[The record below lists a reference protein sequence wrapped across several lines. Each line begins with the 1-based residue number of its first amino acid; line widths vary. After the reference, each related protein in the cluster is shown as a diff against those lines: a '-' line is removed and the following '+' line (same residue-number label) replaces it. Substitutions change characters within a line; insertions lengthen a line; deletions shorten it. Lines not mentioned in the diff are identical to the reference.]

1 MEQQNKEKRKLK
13 MNRMQWTIVAGVLIL
28 AVVLVYALVK
38 NNKVASSYEV
48 VTSMSRGDDTS
59 VYYCMMRKGMIK
71 YSKDGVAMT
80 NKSGSVL
87 WNQTYEMASPTMT
100 SAGDYVAV
108 GDIGA
113 NTIYIFNEY
122 GQLGRV
128 STDVPIQEIQISEQ
142 GVVAAV
148 LSDTSSNYINLY
160 DKQGN
165 SLGSIKASLE
175 NTGYPLAIALSPD
188 ASKLAVSYLIV
199 KSGSM
204 QSRIVSYDFSD
215 VEGDHLLDT
224 QELEGLYPKAAFLD
238 SREVVLF
245 GEKGFVLYQAD
256 SKKIETQENFESE
269 INSVFCTNQKLGFIF
284 KNEDD
289 NGKYRM
295 EIYNKAGKKSS
306 TYYFDLDYSG
316 MTADDDEVIL
326 YNDEEMLIY
335 QMGGRVRFR
344 GTFNT
349 AVTGVM
355 PSWEDGLYWLIDDQS
370 LREIRTYKISIRGKY
385 VHRISIF

>member
-13 MNRMQWTIVAGVLIL
+13 MNRMQWTIVAGGLIL

-59 VYYCMMRKGMIK
+59 VYYCMMRKGMVK

-370 LREIRTYKISIRGKY
+370 LREIRIR
-385 VHRISIF
+385 

>member
-13 MNRMQWTIVAGVLIL
+13 MNRMQWTIAAGVLIL

-48 VTSMSRGDDTS
+48 VTSMSRSDDTS
-59 VYYCMMRKGMIK
+59 VYYCMMRKGMVK

-80 NKSGSVL
+80 NKSGTVL

-165 SLGSIKASLE
+165 SLGSIKASLD

-204 QSRIVSYDFSD
+204 QSRIVAYDFSD

-370 LREIRTYKISIRGKY
+370 LREIRIR
-385 VHRISIF
+385 

>member
-48 VTSMSRGDDTS
+48 VTSMSRGDDPS
-59 VYYCMMRKGMIK
+59 VYYCMMRKGMVK

-204 QSRIVSYDFSD
+204 QSRIVAYDFSD

-370 LREIRTYKISIRGKY
+370 LREIRIR
-385 VHRISIF
+385 

>member
-13 MNRMQWTIVAGVLIL
+13 MNRMQWTIAAGVLIL

-59 VYYCMMRKGMIK
+59 VYYCMMRKGMVK

-80 NKSGSVL
+80 NKSGTVL

-224 QELEGLYPKAAFLD
+224 QELEGLYPKAEFLD

-245 GEKGFVLYQAD
+245 GKKGFVLYQAD

-349 AVTGVM
+349 AVTSVM

-370 LREIRTYKISIRGKY
+370 LREIRIR
-385 VHRISIF
+385 

>member
-13 MNRMQWTIVAGVLIL
+13 MNRMQWTIAAGVLIL

-59 VYYCMMRKGMIK
+59 VYYCMMRKGMVK

-80 NKSGSVL
+80 NKSGTVL

-165 SLGSIKASLE
+165 SLGSIKASLD

-204 QSRIVSYDFSD
+204 QSRIVAYDFSD

-370 LREIRTYKISIRGKY
+370 LREIRIR
-385 VHRISIF
+385 

>member
-38 NNKVASSYEV
+38 NNKVTSSYEV

-59 VYYCMMRKGMIK
+59 VYYCMMRKGMVK

-122 GQLGRV
+122 GQLGHV

-370 LREIRTYKISIRGKY
+370 LREIRIR
-385 VHRISIF
+385 

>member
-13 MNRMQWTIVAGVLIL
+13 MNRMQWTIAAGVLIL

-59 VYYCMMRKGMIK
+59 VYYCMMRKGMGK

-80 NKSGSVL
+80 DKSGTVL

-204 QSRIVSYDFSD
+204 QSRIVAYDFSD

-370 LREIRTYKISIRGKY
+370 LREIRIR
-385 VHRISIF
+385 

>member
-28 AVVLVYALVK
+28 AAVLVYALVK

-59 VYYCMMRKGMIK
+59 VYYCMMRKGMVK

-316 MTADDDEVIL
+316 VTADDDEVIL
-326 YNDEEMLIY
+326 YNDGEMLIY

-370 LREIRTYKISIRGKY
+370 LREIHIR
-385 VHRISIF
+385 

>member
-13 MNRMQWTIVAGVLIL
+13 MNRMQWTIAAGVLIL

-59 VYYCMMRKGMIK
+59 VYYCMMRKGMVK

-122 GQLGRV
+122 GQMGRV

-370 LREIRTYKISIRGKY
+370 LREIRIR
-385 VHRISIF
+385 

>member
-28 AVVLVYALVK
+28 AAVLVYALVK

-59 VYYCMMRKGMIK
+59 VYYCMMRKGMVK

-160 DKQGN
+160 DTQGN

-349 AVTGVM
+349 AVTSVM

-370 LREIRTYKISIRGKY
+370 LREIRIR
-385 VHRISIF
+385 

>member
-1 MEQQNKEKRKLK
+1 MEQQHKEKRKLK
-13 MNRMQWTIVAGVLIL
+13 MNRMQWTIAAGVLIL

-59 VYYCMMRKGMIK
+59 VYYCMMRKGMVK

-80 NKSGSVL
+80 NKSGTVL

-256 SKKIETQENFESE
+256 SKKIETQESFESE

-349 AVTGVM
+349 AVTSVM

-370 LREIRTYKISIRGKY
+370 LREIRIR
-385 VHRISIF
+385 

>member
-59 VYYCMMRKGMIK
+59 VYYCMMRKGMVK

-204 QSRIVSYDFSD
+204 QSRIVAYDFSD

-256 SKKIETQENFESE
+256 SRKIETQENFESE

-370 LREIRTYKISIRGKY
+370 LREIRIR
-385 VHRISIF
+385 

>member
-59 VYYCMMRKGMIK
+59 VYYCMMRKGMVK

-256 SKKIETQENFESE
+256 SKKIETQESFESE

-370 LREIRTYKISIRGKY
+370 LREIRIR
-385 VHRISIF
+385 

>member
-1 MEQQNKEKRKLK
+1 MEQQNQEKQKLK
-13 MNRMQWTIVAGVLIL
+13 MNRMQWTIAAGVLIL

-59 VYYCMMRKGMIK
+59 VYYCMMRKGMVK

-80 NKSGSVL
+80 NKSGTVL

-349 AVTGVM
+349 AVTSVM

-370 LREIRTYKISIRGKY
+370 LREIRIR
-385 VHRISIF
+385 

>member
-13 MNRMQWTIVAGVLIL
+13 MNRMQWTIAAGVLIL

-59 VYYCMMRKGMIK
+59 VYYRMMRKGMVK

-80 NKSGSVL
+80 NKSGTVL

-199 KSGSM
+199 NSGSM
-204 QSRIVSYDFSD
+204 QSRIVFYDFSD

-269 INSVFCTNQKLGFIF
+269 INSVFCTDQKLGFIF

-316 MTADDDEVIL
+316 LTADDDEVIL

-370 LREIRTYKISIRGKY
+370 LREIRIR
-385 VHRISIF
+385 

>member
-13 MNRMQWTIVAGVLIL
+13 MNRMQWTIAAGVLIL

-59 VYYCMMRKGMIK
+59 VYYRMMRKGMVK

-80 NKSGSVL
+80 NKSGTVL

-199 KSGSM
+199 NSGSM
-204 QSRIVSYDFSD
+204 QSRIVFYDFSD

-245 GEKGFVLYQAD
+245 GEKGFVLYQPD

-269 INSVFCTNQKLGFIF
+269 INSVFCTDQELGFIF

-316 MTADDDEVIL
+316 LTADDDEVIL

-370 LREIRTYKISIRGKY
+370 LREIRIR
-385 VHRISIF
+385 

>member
-59 VYYCMMRKGMIK
+59 VYYCMMRKGMVK

-175 NTGYPLAIALSPD
+175 NMGYPLAIALSPD

-224 QELEGLYPKAAFLD
+224 QELEGLYPKAEFLD

-349 AVTGVM
+349 AVTSVM

-370 LREIRTYKISIRGKY
+370 LREIHIR
-385 VHRISIF
+385 

>member
-13 MNRMQWTIVAGVLIL
+13 MNRMQWTIAAGVLIL

-59 VYYCMMRKGMIK
+59 VYYCMMRKGMVK

-80 NKSGSVL
+80 NKSGTVL
-87 WNQTYEMASPTMT
+87 WNQTYEMALPTMT

-204 QSRIVSYDFSD
+204 QSRIVAYDFSD

-224 QELEGLYPKAAFLD
+224 QELEGLYSKAAFLD

-370 LREIRTYKISIRGKY
+370 LREIRIR
-385 VHRISIF
+385 

>member
-59 VYYCMMRKGMIK
+59 VYYCMMRKGMVK

-256 SKKIETQENFESE
+256 SKKIETQETFESE

-295 EIYNKAGKKSS
+295 EIYNKAGKKSN

-370 LREIRTYKISIRGKY
+370 LREIRIR
-385 VHRISIF
+385 

>member
-13 MNRMQWTIVAGVLIL
+13 MNRMQWTIAAGVLIL

-59 VYYCMMRKGMIK
+59 VYYCMMRKGMVK

-80 NKSGSVL
+80 NKSGTVL
-87 WNQTYEMASPTMT
+87 WNQTYEMASPMMT

-199 KSGSM
+199 NSGSM
-204 QSRIVSYDFSD
+204 QSRIVFYDFSD

-269 INSVFCTNQKLGFIF
+269 INSVFCTDQELGFIF

-316 MTADDDEVIL
+316 LTADDDEVIL

-370 LREIRTYKISIRGKY
+370 LREIRIR
-385 VHRISIF
+385 

>member
-13 MNRMQWTIVAGVLIL
+13 MNRMQWTIAAGVLIL

-59 VYYCMMRKGMIK
+59 VYYCMMRKGMVK
-71 YSKDGVAMT
+71 YSKDGVAMA
-80 NKSGSVL
+80 NKSGTVL

-165 SLGSIKASLE
+165 SLGSIKASLD

-204 QSRIVSYDFSD
+204 QSRIVAYDFSD

-370 LREIRTYKISIRGKY
+370 LREIRIR
-385 VHRISIF
+385 

>member
-13 MNRMQWTIVAGVLIL
+13 MNRMQWTIAAGVLIL

-59 VYYCMMRKGMIK
+59 VYYRMMRKGMVK

-80 NKSGSVL
+80 NKSGTVL
-87 WNQTYEMASPTMT
+87 WNQTYEMVSPTMT

-199 KSGSM
+199 NSGSM
-204 QSRIVSYDFSD
+204 QSRIVFYDFSD

-269 INSVFCTNQKLGFIF
+269 INSVFCTDQKLGFIF

-316 MTADDDEVIL
+316 LTADDDEVIL

-370 LREIRTYKISIRGKY
+370 LREIRIR
-385 VHRISIF
+385 

>member
-1 MEQQNKEKRKLK
+1 MEQQNKEKQKLK
-13 MNRMQWTIVAGVLIL
+13 MNRMQWTIAAGVLIL

-59 VYYCMMRKGMIK
+59 VYYCMMRKGMVK

-80 NKSGSVL
+80 NKSGTVL

-165 SLGSIKASLE
+165 SLGSIKASLD

-326 YNDEEMLIY
+326 YNDGEMLIY

-355 PSWEDGLYWLIDDQS
+355 PSWENGLYWLIDDQS
-370 LREIRTYKISIRGKY
+370 LREIRIR
-385 VHRISIF
+385 

>member
-13 MNRMQWTIVAGVLIL
+13 MNRMQWTIAAGVLIL

-59 VYYCMMRKGMIK
+59 VYYCMMRKGMVK

-295 EIYNKAGKKSS
+295 EIYNKAGKKSC

-355 PSWEDGLYWLIDDQS
+355 PSWENGLYWLIDDQS
-370 LREIRTYKISIRGKY
+370 LREIRIR
-385 VHRISIF
+385 

>member
-13 MNRMQWTIVAGVLIL
+13 MNRMQWTIAAGVLIL

-59 VYYCMMRKGMIK
+59 VYYCMMRKGMVK

-80 NKSGSVL
+80 NKSGTVL

-316 MTADDDEVIL
+316 MTADDEEVIL

-370 LREIRTYKISIRGKY
+370 LREIRIR
-385 VHRISIF
+385 

>member
-13 MNRMQWTIVAGVLIL
+13 MNRMQWTIAAGVLIL

-59 VYYCMMRKGMIK
+59 VYYCMMRKGMVK

-80 NKSGSVL
+80 NKSGTVL

-204 QSRIVSYDFSD
+204 QSRIVAYDFSD

-316 MTADDDEVIL
+316 VTADDDEVIL
-326 YNDEEMLIY
+326 YNDGEMLIY

-370 LREIRTYKISIRGKY
+370 LREIRIR
-385 VHRISIF
+385 

>member
-59 VYYCMMRKGMIK
+59 VYYCMMRKSMVK

-204 QSRIVSYDFSD
+204 QSRIVAYDFSD

-370 LREIRTYKISIRGKY
+370 LREIRIR
-385 VHRISIF
+385 

>member
-13 MNRMQWTIVAGVLIL
+13 MNRMQWTIAAGVLIL

-59 VYYCMMRKGMIK
+59 VYYCMMRKGMVK

-80 NKSGSVL
+80 NKSGTVL

-256 SKKIETQENFESE
+256 SKKIETQESFESE

-295 EIYNKAGKKSS
+295 EIYNKAGKKSN

-370 LREIRTYKISIRGKY
+370 LREIRIR
-385 VHRISIF
+385 

>member
-13 MNRMQWTIVAGVLIL
+13 MNRMQWTIAAGVLIL

-59 VYYCMMRKGMIK
+59 VYYCMMRKGMVK

-80 NKSGSVL
+80 NKSGTVL

-289 NGKYRM
+289 NGKYSM

-370 LREIRTYKISIRGKY
+370 LREIRIR
-385 VHRISIF
+385 

>member
-38 NNKVASSYEV
+38 NNKVAYSYEV

-59 VYYCMMRKGMIK
+59 VYYCMMRKGMVK

-306 TYYFDLDYSG
+306 TYSFDLDDSG

-370 LREIRTYKISIRGKY
+370 LREIRIR
-385 VHRISIF
+385 

>member
-38 NNKVASSYEV
+38 NNKVTSSYEV

-59 VYYCMMRKGMIK
+59 VYYCMMRKGMVK

-370 LREIRTYKISIRGKY
+370 LREIRIR
-385 VHRISIF
+385 

>member
-13 MNRMQWTIVAGVLIL
+13 MNRMQWTIAAGVLIL

-59 VYYCMMRKGMIK
+59 VYYCMMRKGMVK

-80 NKSGSVL
+80 NKSGTVL

-256 SKKIETQENFESE
+256 SKKIETQESFESE

-370 LREIRTYKISIRGKY
+370 LREIRIR
-385 VHRISIF
+385 

>member
-1 MEQQNKEKRKLK
+1 MEQQNKEKRQLK
-13 MNRMQWTIVAGVLIL
+13 MNRMQWTIAAGVLIL
-28 AVVLVYALVK
+28 AVVLAYALVK

-59 VYYCMMRKGMIK
+59 VYYCMMRKGMVK

-80 NKSGSVL
+80 NKSGTVL

-204 QSRIVSYDFSD
+204 QSRIVAYDFSD

-370 LREIRTYKISIRGKY
+370 LREIRIR
-385 VHRISIF
+385 

>member
-59 VYYCMMRKGMIK
+59 VYYCMMRKGMVK

-80 NKSGSVL
+80 DKSGTVL

-204 QSRIVSYDFSD
+204 QSRIVAYDFSD

-370 LREIRTYKISIRGKY
+370 LREIRIR
-385 VHRISIF
+385 

>member
-13 MNRMQWTIVAGVLIL
+13 MNRMQWTIAAGVLIL

-59 VYYCMMRKGMIK
+59 VYYCMMRKGMVK

-80 NKSGSVL
+80 NKSGTVL

-148 LSDTSSNYINLY
+148 LSDTSSNYISLY

-224 QELEGLYPKAAFLD
+224 QELEGLYPKAEFLD

-349 AVTGVM
+349 AVTSVM

-370 LREIRTYKISIRGKY
+370 LREIRIR
-385 VHRISIF
+385 